1 MVAQLKT
8 KAEFDACISGTDQCV
23 LREARSPPT
32 LPPPHPKSSA
42 LTLRRRRL
50 LSSVLSLLFL
60 CASRLVVVDFTASWC
75 GPCQRIAPMF
85 VKWAEEYPNVTF
97 VKAKSTRRERFFFVT
112 LP

>member
-1 MVAQLKT
+1 MRASAAQT
-8 KAEFDACISGTDQCV
+8 SACSEKLG
-23 LREARSPPT
+23 AHPPSPLPT
-32 LPPPHPKSSA
+32 PNRRHSA

-60 CASRLVVVDFTASWC
+60 CVSRLVVVDFTASWC

-97 VKAKSTRRERFFFVT
+97 VKAKSTRRERFFFVF